1 MLPQSY
7 IKKTNAKCFIGE
19 NFFVILHCFSIA
31 AHIMIDE
38 QQYFDLPM
46 QEPVPYP
53 PVEQYVP
60 SEPAPRKY
68 TPVLETREGIFEQ
81 AKDQGFGF
89 LRTAD
94 HNFLASDD
102 DTHIGLQDV
111 KRYRIK
117 TGDYVVC
124 KADVGRPAKYAPCV
138 EVISINGDTPE
149 KLRQRVPF
157 EKLVPVFPNEKFT
170 LVNPG
175 ESAPASI
182 RMIDLFAPIGRGQRG
197 MIVAQPKTGKT
208 TIIKDLANAIIKH
221 NSDVHMVIL
230 LVDERPEEVTDIR
243 RSVGGAMVVASTFD
257 EKPKHHVDVATVCY
271 EHARR
276 MVESGKH
283 VVILMDSLTRLARA
297 YNILEPSSGKLLSGG
312 VDPAALHGP
321 KKFYGAARN
330 IENGGSLTIIAT
342 ALIETGSKMDDF
354 IFEEFKGTG
363 NMELQLSRL
372 LANRRSFPAIDV
384 INSSTRRDDL
394 LLPANVL
401 SRIWMVRKSFN
412 GLSAVEASEIVLQKM
427 DEFKNNEQLLD
438 NIFK

>member
-1 MLPQSY
+1 MLLQSY
-7 IKKTNAKCFIGE
+7 IKKTNVKYIMSE
-19 NFFVILHCFSIA
+19 NFFVILHRFSIA

-38 QQYFDLPM
+38 QQYFDLP
-46 QEPVPYP
+46 VPEEFPYQSAEQTVP
-53 PVEQYVP
+53 PEQP
-60 SEPAPRKY
+60 QRKY
-68 TPVLETREGIFEQ
+68 TPVIEVREGIFDQTKE
-81 AKDQGFGF
+81 QGFGF
-89 LRTAD
+89 FRTAE

-102 DTHIGLQDV
+102 DTHIGLQEV

-138 EVISINGDTPE
+138 EVISINGDAPD

-170 LVNPG
+170 LVAPG
-175 ESAPASI
+175 EQAPASI
-182 RMIDLFAPIGRGQRG
+182 RMIDLFAPIGKGQRG

-208 TIIKDLANAIIKH
+208 TIIKELANAILKH
-221 NSDVHMVIL
+221 NKDVHMLIL

-243 RSVGGAMVVASTFD
+243 RSVDGAMVVASTFD
-257 EKPKHHVDVATVCY
+257 EKPRHHVDVATVCY

-276 MVESGKH
+276 MVESGKD

-372 LANRRSFPAIDV
+372 LANRRTFPAIDV
-384 INSSTRRDDL
+384 MNSSTRRDDL
-394 LLPANVL
+394 LLPSNVL
-401 SRIWMVRKSFN
+401 NRIWMVRKSFN
-412 GLSAVEASEIVLQKM
+412 GLNTVEATEIVLQKM
-427 DEFKNNEQLLD
+427 DEYKNNELLLD